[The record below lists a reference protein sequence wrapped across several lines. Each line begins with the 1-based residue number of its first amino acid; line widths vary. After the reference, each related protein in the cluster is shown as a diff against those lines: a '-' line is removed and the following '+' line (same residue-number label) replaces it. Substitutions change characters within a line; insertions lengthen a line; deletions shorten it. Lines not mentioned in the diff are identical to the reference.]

1 MTGDPESP
9 PQEEPPVE
17 IHKAKPVH
25 NLREFLTELGII
37 VLGVCIALAAEQAVE
52 WLHWRHQLDQ
62 AREVLAAELSNNVA
76 AGAER
81 VVRER
86 CLEERLDRVG
96 DTLDAASRSGTLPP
110 VADIGYAPN
119 RLWTRGAWTS
129 VLNSQ
134 VASHFPR
141 EQLVELSQVYEE
153 IELLSETNHR
163 EELAWT
169 NLSAMV
175 GPGRRFDPVLDQAL
189 HAALG
194 AAREANRAMAILGGQ
209 MVRNALRQDL
219 PYSDEDRKSIADRIH
234 RNRTCRP
241 LDTVVPPRYGQAP
254 PGANYLN
261 VIRDWQKYPPF
272 NGKWK

>member
-1 MTGDPESP
+1 MSGDPQSP
-9 PQEEPPVE
+9 PQEEPQVE

-25 NLREFLTELGII
+25 NWREFLTELGVI

-52 WLHWRHQLDQ
+52 WLHWRHQLAQ
-62 AREVLAAELSNNVA
+62 AREVLASELSNNIA

-81 VVRER
+81 VVREH
-86 CLEERLDRVG
+86 CFEERLDRLA

-141 EQLVELSQVYEE
+141 EQLVRLATVYEE
-153 IELLSETNHR
+153 IQLLSENNQQ
-163 EELAWT
+163 EMVAWT

-194 AAREANRAMAILGGQ
+194 AARVGNRTMAIIGGQ
-209 MVRNALRQDL
+209 LVRDALRQDL

-234 RNRTCRP
+234 RNRACRP
-241 LDTVVPPRYGQAP
+241 LGTVVPPRYGQSP
-254 PGANYLN
+254 PSLTYLD
-261 VIRDWQKYPPF
+261 VIRDWQKYPPYT
-272 NGKWK
+272 GKWK